1 MPHLEAADR
10 ADTFIPH
17 DFDEH
22 LVDLGEIRM
31 NYATT
36 GDPSLPALLLIPS
49 QSESWWGYERAMPLL
64 AKDFQVFAI
73 DLRGQ
78 GRSTWTPG
86 RYTVDTMAGEVVRFI
101 DLIVG
106 RPTLVSG
113 MSSGGVI
120 AAWLSAYAKPGQIR
134 GAVYEDTPLF
144 ASELVTT
151 CGQPVNQGMGPSQ
164 SLWNKYLGDQWT
176 VGDWEGFK
184 AAAPRELSRPLR
196 EAMQSMFPPMTG
208 ATPAVDGQPPQNL
221 KEYDPEW
228 GRSFSS
234 GLATAGCDHAT
245 LLSHVNVPVLFTHHY
260 HRQDEETGVFQGAI
274 SAPQAERVR
283 QLVTG
288 AGQEFT
294 YLDFP
299 GMPHSMH
306 GHQPA
311 LYTRTV
317 TEWAAK
323 LPDTTR

>member
-1 MPHLEAADR
+1 MHLEAADR
-10 ADTFIPH
+10 ADTFVPH
-17 DFDEH
+17 AIEEH

-31 NYATT
+31 NYATL
-36 GDPSLPALLLIPS
+36 GDPTLPALLLIPA
-49 QSESWWGYERAMPLL
+49 QSESWWGYELAMPLL
-64 AKDFQVFAI
+64 AEHFQVFAI

-86 RYTVDTMAGEVVRFI
+86 RYTVDTMAGDVVRFI
-101 DLIVG
+101 DLVIA

-144 ASELVTT
+144 ASELSTT
-151 CGQPVNQGMGPSQ
+151 CGQPVNQGMGPSMA
-164 SLWNKYLGDQWT
+164 LWNKYLGDQWT

-184 AAAPRELSRPLR
+184 AAAPRELSRPLL
-196 EAMQSMFPPMTG
+196 EAISVMIPRPKNI
-208 ATPAVDGQPPQNL
+208 PADAPAPQNL

-228 GRSFSS
+228 GRSFAS

-245 LLSHVNVPVLFTHHY
+245 MLSHVKVPVLFTHHY
-260 HRQDEETGVFQGAI
+260 HQQDQDTGIYQGAI
-274 SAPQAERVR
+274 SDPQATRVR
-283 QLVTG
+283 ELVTA
-288 AGQEFT
+288 AGQDFT

-306 GHQPA
+306 GHQPE

-323 LPDTTR
+323 LPEAAADA

>member
-10 ADTFIPH
+10 TDTFVPH
-17 DFDEH
+17 SIEEH

-31 NYATT
+31 NYATL

-64 AKDFQVFAI
+64 AEHFQVFAI

-86 RYTVDTMAGEVVRFI
+86 RYTVDTMAGDVVRFI
-101 DLIVG
+101 DLVIG
-106 RPTLVSG
+106 RPVLVSG

-134 GAVYEDTPLF
+134 AAVYEDTPLF

-164 SLWNKYLGDQWT
+164 TLWNKYLGDQWT
-176 VGDWEGFK
+176 VRNWEGFK
-184 AAAPRELSRPLR
+184 AAFPNEISRPLR
-196 EAMQSMFPPMTG
+196 DALHVMFLPMEGETS
-208 ATPAVDGQPPQNL
+208 VDGQPPQNL

-228 GRSFSS
+228 GRAFSS

-245 LLSHVNVPVLFTHHY
+245 MLSHVKVPVLFTHHY
-260 HRQDEETGVFQGAI
+260 HQQDQETGIYQGAI
-274 SAPQAERVR
+274 SDPQAARV
-283 QLVTG
+283 QELVAA

-299 GMPHSMH
+299 SMPHSMH
-306 GHQPA
+306 GHQPE

-317 TEWAAK
+317 AEWAAG
-323 LPDTTR
+323 LPITR